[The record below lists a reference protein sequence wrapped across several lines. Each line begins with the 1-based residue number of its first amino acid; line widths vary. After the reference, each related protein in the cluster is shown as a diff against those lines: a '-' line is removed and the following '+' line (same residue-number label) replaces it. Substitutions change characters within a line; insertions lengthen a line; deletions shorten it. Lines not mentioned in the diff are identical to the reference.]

1 MSGDIFRL
9 TVLGTRGSMP
19 VSGNKYAVFGG
30 ATSCYMVE
38 AGDTTVFLDAGSGL
52 IDAPSEYA
60 QPPVILLSHLH
71 LDHVLGLGMYPRLSQ
86 EGKRTELYMP
96 AADGREARKWMD
108 ALYSPPFWPC
118 SLADYRGDLACHAL
132 SFPLQLGELKI
143 EGISGNHPG
152 GCVIFRLTYQ
162 GKRIVYATDYEY
174 EEKSFKDLVAFSEK
188 ADLLLYDAQY
198 TEEEYERARGFGHST
213 ARKGLELF
221 QLCGAKRM
229 LFIHHNP
236 LTDDS
241 ALEARETEVEPDVVN
256 YARQGMVIE
265 V

>member
-1 MSGDIFRL
+1 MSRDIFRL
-9 TVLGTRGSMP
+9 TVFGTRGSMP

-52 IDAPSEYA
+52 IDAPSTLA

-86 EGKRTELYMP
+86 EGKRTELYLP
-96 AADGREARKWMD
+96 ATDSNEARKWMD
-108 ALYSPPFWPC
+108 SLYSPPFWPC
-118 SLADYRGDLACHAL
+118 SLVDYRGDLVCHAL
-132 SFPLQLGELKI
+132 SLPLQLGGLTI
-143 EGISGNHPG
+143 EGIPGNHPG
-152 GCVIFRLTYQ
+152 GIMIFRLTYQ

-174 EEKSFKDLVAFSEK
+174 EEKSFRDLVAFSEK

-198 TEEEYERARGFGHST
+198 TEEEYERAKGFGHST
-213 ARKGLELF
+213 AQKGQELF
-221 QLCGAKRM
+221 QRCGAKRM

-236 LTDDS
+236 LTEDS
-241 ALEARETEVEPDVVN
+241 ALEARETEVGSDVIQ